1 MKRFW
6 QGFGTAMLLVAIA
19 AFVVY
24 PQYADYRSMSQ
35 TSVMLNFLR
44 VELQDKV
51 EARAVQLGTLEGVG
65 RGVSMVPSPGNFLR
79 IVHVEPN
86 GLIVAKGGAKGQTL
100 VLLPSISQGKVT
112 WRCVG
117 GADRDVPNHCR

>member
-6 QGFGTAMLLVAIA
+6 QGFGTAILLVAIA
-19 AFVVY
+19 VFVVY

-44 VELQDKV
+44 VELQDRI
-51 EARAVQLGTLEGVG
+51 EAKAVQLGTLEGVG
-65 RGVSMVPSPGNFLR
+65 GGVSMVLSPGNFLR
-79 IVHVEPN
+79 KVHVEPN
-86 GLIVAKGGAKGQTL
+86 GLIVAKGGARGQIL
-100 VLLPSISQGKVT
+100 VLLPSLSQGKVT

-117 GADRDVPNHCR
+117 GADHDVPSQCR

>member
-6 QGFGTAMLLVAIA
+6 QGFGAAILLGAVG

-35 TSVMLNFLR
+35 TSVMLTFLR
-44 VELQDKV
+44 VELQDKI
-51 EARAVQLGTLEGVG
+51 ESKAVRLGTLEGG
-65 RGVSMVPSPGNFLR
+65 GSGVSMVPSPGNFMR
-79 IVHVEPN
+79 TVHVEPN
-86 GLIVAKGGAKGQTL
+86 GLIVAKGGARGQVL
-100 VLLPSISQGKVT
+100 VLLPSLSQGKVT

-117 GADRDVPNHCR
+117 CADQDVPSQCR

>member
-6 QGFGTAMLLVAIA
+6 QGFGTAILLVAIA
-19 AFVVY
+19 VFVVY

-44 VELQDKV
+44 VELQDRI
-51 EARAVQLGTLEGVG
+51 EAKAAQLGTLEGVG
-65 RGVSMVPSPGNFLR
+65 GGVSMVPSPGNFLR

-100 VLLPSISQGKVT
+100 VLLPSLSQGKVI

-117 GADRDVPNHCR
+117 GADHDVPSQCR